1 MRLLPQRRSA
11 PPADCRCRRHFD
23 TAEVYKSG
31 ALAFGGKTAE
41 APPGPIVYNES
52 QLGKFFATVRSQRW
66 PRLTTSKRLTVL
78 VQVPRDSFTVASK
91 FMPLGKPDSS
101 YETVKAALTASLERL
116 GLEYVDLYYSHRVL
130 SREQGI
136 EYATAARRLPEE
148 GLIKHIGLSE
158 VSALDLRA
166 AHAVAPVCAI
176 RARTSFPYC
185 PVPPA

>member
-1 MRLLPQRRSA
+1 MLHPLNLP
-11 PPADCRCRRHFD
+11 PLADCRCRRHFD

-31 ALAFGGKTAE
+31 ALAFGGKTSE

-52 QLGKFFATVRSQRW
+52 QLGKFFAT
-66 PRLTTSKRLTVL
+66 
-78 VQVPRDSFTVASK
+78 VPRDSFTVASK

-136 EYATAARRLPEE
+136 EYVTAARRLQEE

-158 VSALDLRA
+158 VSALGDLPTEKTNEAGERELEQL
-166 AHAVAPVCAI
+166 VARVG
-176 RARTSFPYC
+176 S
-185 PVPPA
+185 

>member
-11 PPADCRCRRHFD
+11 PPADCRRRRHFD

-52 QLGKFFATVRSQRW
+52 QLGKFFST
-66 PRLTTSKRLTVL
+66 
-78 VQVPRDSFTVASK
+78 VPRDSFTVATK

-136 EYATAARRLPEE
+136 EYVTAARRLQEE

-176 RARTSFPYC
+176 RARASFP
-185 PVPPA
+185 